1 MRFIAKAVYCR
12 LSKLKQK
19 NNYSSYESYKLM
31 SDITTIP
38 VSKKFHD
45 WLKSQGKKG
54 ESYEDILKRLLKLDL
69 MEKEEPGNTSTEEPS
84 NTPTADELLDD
95 NSES

>member
-1 MRFIAKAVYCR
+1 
-12 LSKLKQK
+12 
-19 NNYSSYESYKLM
+19 M

-45 WLKSQGKKG
+45 WLKSKGKKG
-54 ESYEDILKRLLKLDL
+54 ESYEDILKRLIGA
-69 MEKEEPGNTSTEEPS
+69 EVIEESGSTSA
-84 NTPTADELLDD
+84 ADELLDD